1 MGTIDNTAGGVGHTR
16 PGPVPHYREPVPTST
31 GLLATR
37 TTRQRKAV
45 EDLLSEFHD
54 FRSAQQIHAILRER
68 GDNIG
73 LATVYR
79 TLGLSVHSGHVDV
92 LTRED
97 GETVYLQCSQQHHHH
112 LLCRS
117 CGRSIEIA
125 GQVVVAWADDVAK
138 QHGHTNI
145 SHTLEVLGLC
155 PDCSPADPAAG

>member
-1 MGTIDNTAGGVGHTR
+1 MPTATDLPAKR
-16 PGPVPHYREPVPTST
+16 P
-31 GLLATR
+31 
-37 TTRQRKAV
+37 TRQRKAI

-54 FRSAQQIHAILRER
+54 FRSAQQIHTTLRER
-68 GDNIG
+68 GGNIG

-79 TLGLSVHSGHVDV
+79 TLGLMVHSGQVDV

-125 GQVVVAWADDVAK
+125 GQAVVQWADAVAK
-138 QHGHTNI
+138 QHGYTDI
-145 SHTLEVLGLC
+145 SHTLEAV
-155 PDCSPADPAAG
+155 SY